1 MRSGTA
7 RRGAR
12 ARLLV
17 QEGLA
22 LQGARASSLPQ
33 EEMATAGGDLACRSE
48 LARDSRQPT
57 ASHQGG
63 RPALPPAPAT
73 RAAARHLWLAVHL
86 PALAIECLKLET
98 SFSNTSQHTELP
110 KVIVSGEGAQ
120 CEVVAA
126 DATALALGIRP
137 GHGLNA
143 AYALAPQL
151 GVLPRQPQREQL
163 ALERL
168 ARLATQYTPWVSL
181 EAPDALLLEVRGS
194 LRLLGGTRALLA
206 RWRRD
211 LAREG
216 FTASLALTPTP
227 LSALWSAR
235 AGTPGAAVRA
245 VSGWGPL
252 AAALAPLPLTATRWP
267 GAVLDRLA
275 EAGARQ
281 VGEVLRLP
289 REGLA
294 RRYGP
299 VVAEQ
304 LEQALGHRP
313 TPRARTTLP
322 ERFLEALELEAEA
335 TTVPALLPAVDHLL
349 AALEAFLRG
358 RNAGVHGV
366 VLQLRHRPSRLAKD
380 AGSAPLLTTVSLGL
394 AAPGGAAQR
403 LGALLRERLDRLELL
418 SPVCGLRLRS
428 GVVVPLPPDTRA
440 LPGTEDA
447 VEAGAAEVLLDRLR
461 ARLGEGA
468 VHGLRL
474 VPEHRPEAAWRH
486 APPKVVRGKTS
497 PAAGKGPGQGPGQG
511 LSQGPSQGSDK
522 GRAVAEPVVPA
533 PAMQRPL
540 WLLPAPQRL
549 RVREGLP
556 WHDGPLVSE
565 QGPERI
571 ESGWWDGAE
580 VQRDYYTVRRAD
592 GVRLWV
598 YRERGAV
605 ESGSWWLHGVFG

>member
-22 LQGARASSLPQ
+22 LQASRASPPLQ
-33 EEMATAGGDLACRSE
+33 EEMAD
-48 LARDSRQPT
+48 DSRQPA
-57 ASHQGG
+57 ASHKESSQPAAPHKSG

-73 RAAARHLWLAVHL
+73 RPAARHLWLAVHL
-86 PALAIECLKLET
+86 PALPIECLKLEK
-98 SFSNTSQHTELP
+98 SFSNTSQNIELP

-126 DATALALGIRP
+126 DAAALVLGIRP

-168 ARLATQYTPWVSL
+168 ARLATQFTPWVSL
-181 EAPDALLLEVRGS
+181 EPPDALLLEVRGS

-206 RWRRD
+206 RWRRE

-216 FTASLALTPTP
+216 ISASLALTPTP

-235 AGTPGAAVRA
+235 TAVPGAAVRA
-245 VSGWGPL
+245 VSGWAGL
-252 AAALAPLPLTATRWP
+252 ASALAPLPLTVTRWP
-267 GAVLDRLA
+267 AAVLDRLA

-322 ERFLEALELEAEA
+322 ERFMEGVELEAEA
-335 TTVPALLPAVDHLL
+335 TAVPALLPAVDHLL

-366 VLQLRHRPSRLAKD
+366 VLQLRHRPSRLAAE
-380 AGSAPLLTTVSLGL
+380 AGSVPRLTTVSLGL
-394 AAPGGAAQR
+394 AAPGAAARR

-418 SPVCGLRLRS
+418 SPVCALRLRS

-440 LPGTEDA
+440 LPGTEDS

-468 VHGLRL
+468 VHGLSL
-474 VPEHRPEAAWRH
+474 VPEHRPEAAWRR
-486 APPKVVRGKTS
+486 AAPKVVRGKAS
-497 PAAGKGPGQGPGQG
+497 VAAGKVPSKAPDKS
-511 LSQGPSQGSDK
+511 LS
-522 GRAVAEPVVPA
+522 VAEPVA
-533 PAMQRPL
+533 PPLAMQRPL

-549 RVREGLP
+549 RLREGLP
-556 WHDGPLVSE
+556 WHEGPLVSE

-598 YRERGAV
+598 YRERGEV
-605 ESGSWWLHGVFG
+605 EPGSWWLHGVFG

>member
-1 MRSGTA
+1 M
-7 RRGAR
+7 
-12 ARLLV
+12 LV

-22 LQGARASSLPQ
+22 LQGARASPLPQ
-33 EEMATAGGDLACRSE
+33 EELAG
-48 LARDSRQPT
+48 DSRQPA

-63 RPALPPAPAT
+63 RPALPPAPAN

-86 PALAIECLKLET
+86 PALAIECLKLENLLL
-98 SFSNTSQHTELP
+98 NTSQDIELP

-216 FTASLALTPTP
+216 FSASLALTPTP

-235 AGTPGAAVRA
+235 AGTPGAAVRV

-380 AGSAPLLTTVSLGL
+380 AGSVPRLTTVSLGL
-394 AAPGGAAQR
+394 AAPGAAAQR

-418 SPVCGLRLRS
+418 SPVCALRLRS

-461 ARLGEGA
+461 ARLGEAA
-468 VHGLRL
+468 VHGLSL
-474 VPEHRPEAAWRH
+474 VPEHRPEAAWRP

-497 PAAGKGPGQGPGQG
+497 PAAGKGLSKGS
-511 LSQGPSQGSDK
+511 SQGPSQGSSQGPDK
-522 GRAVAEPVVPA
+522 GRAVAEPVVPP

-580 VQRDYYTVRRAD
+580 VQRDYYTVRRTD

-605 ESGSWWLHGVFG
+605 EPGSWWLHGVFG

>member
-1 MRSGTA
+1 M
-7 RRGAR
+7 
-12 ARLLV
+12 
-17 QEGLA
+17 
-22 LQGARASSLPQ
+22 
-33 EEMATAGGDLACRSE
+33 
-48 LARDSRQPT
+48 
-57 ASHQGG
+57 
-63 RPALPPAPAT
+63 
-73 RAAARHLWLAVHL
+73 
-86 PALAIECLKLET
+86 
-98 SFSNTSQHTELP
+98 
-110 KVIVSGEGAQ
+110 
-120 CEVVAA
+120 VAA
-126 DATALALGIRP
+126 DSTALGLGIRP

-143 AYALAPQL
+143 AYALVPQL
-151 GVLPRQPQREQL
+151 AVLPRQPQREQQT
-163 ALERL
+163 LERL

-181 EAPDALLLEVRGS
+181 EPPDALLLEVRGS

-206 RWRRD
+206 RWRRE

-216 FTASLALTPTP
+216 ITASLALTPTP

-235 AGTPGAAVRA
+235 VATPGAAVRA

-267 GAVLDRLA
+267 AAVLDRLA

-313 TPRARTTLP
+313 TPRARTVLP
-322 ERFLEALELEAEA
+322 ERFVDGLELEAEA
-335 TTVPALLPAVDHLL
+335 TTVPALLPAMDHLL

-366 VLQLRHRPSRLAKD
+366 VLQLRHRPSRLGVE
-380 AGSAPLLTTVSLGL
+380 AGSAPRLTTVSLGL
-394 AAPGGAAQR
+394 AAPGAAAQR

-418 SPVCGLRLRS
+418 SPVCALRLRS
-428 GVVVPLPPDTRA
+428 GVVVPLPPATRP

-468 VHGLRL
+468 VHGLSL
-474 VPEHRPEAAWRH
+474 VPEHRPEAAWRR
-486 APPKVVRGKTS
+486 APPKVARGAST
-497 PAAGKGPGQGPGQG
+497 
-511 LSQGPSQGSDK
+511 
-522 GRAVAEPVVPA
+522 VAPPPVI
-533 PAMQRPL
+533 QRPL

-556 WHDGPLVSE
+556 WHEGPLVSE

-598 YRERGAV
+598 YRERGEV
-605 ESGSWWLHGVFG
+605 EPGSWWLHGVFG

>member
-22 LQGARASSLPQ
+22 LQGARASPLPQ
-33 EEMATAGGDLACRSE
+33 EELAG
-48 LARDSRQPT
+48 DSRQPA

-63 RPALPPAPAT
+63 RPALPPAPAN

-86 PALAIECLKLET
+86 PALAIECLKLENLLL
-98 SFSNTSQHTELP
+98 NTSQDIELP

-216 FTASLALTPTP
+216 FSASLALTPTP

-235 AGTPGAAVRA
+235 AGTPGAAVRV

-380 AGSAPLLTTVSLGL
+380 AGSVPRLTTVSLGL
-394 AAPGGAAQR
+394 AAPGAAAQR

-418 SPVCGLRLRS
+418 SPVCALRLRS

-461 ARLGEGA
+461 ARLGEAA
-468 VHGLRL
+468 VHGLSL
-474 VPEHRPEAAWRH
+474 VPEHRPEAAWRR

-497 PAAGKGPGQGPGQG
+497 PAAGKGLSKG
-511 LSQGPSQGSDK
+511 LSQGPSQGPDK
-522 GRAVAEPVVPA
+522 GRAVAEPVVPP

-580 VQRDYYTVRRAD
+580 VQRDYYTVRRTD

-605 ESGSWWLHGVFG
+605 EPGSWWLHGVFG

>member
-1 MRSGTA
+1 M
-7 RRGAR
+7 
-12 ARLLV
+12 LV

-22 LQGARASSLPQ
+22 LQASRASSLPQ
-33 EEMATAGGDLACRSE
+33 EERAAAGGDLACRSE
-48 LARDSRQPT
+48 LARDSRQQAASHKASSQPV
-57 ASHQGG
+57 ASHQGS
-63 RPALPPAPAT
+63 RPALPPAPAV

-86 PALAIECLKLET
+86 PALAIECLKLEKL
-98 SFSNTSQHTELP
+98 FINTSQNIELP

-181 EAPDALLLEVRGS
+181 ESPDALLLEVRGS

-252 AAALAPLPLTATRWP
+252 AAALAPLPLTVTRWP
-267 GAVLDRLA
+267 AAVLDRLA

-322 ERFLEALELEAEA
+322 ERFLEGVELEAEA

-349 AALEAFLRG
+349 AALETFLRG

-380 AGSAPLLTTVSLGL
+380 AGSAPRLTTVSLGL
-394 AAPGGAAQR
+394 AAPGAAAQR

-418 SPVCGLRLRS
+418 SPVCALRLRS

-461 ARLGEGA
+461 ARLGESA

-474 VPEHRPEAAWRH
+474 VPEHRPEAAWRR
-486 APPKVVRGKTS
+486 APPKVVGGKAS
-497 PAAGKGPGQGPGQG
+497 SAAGK
-511 LSQGPSQGSDK
+511 LPSKAPDK
-522 GRAVAEPVVPA
+522 AVSVAEPGSPP

-605 ESGSWWLHGVFG
+605 EPGSWWLHGVFG